1 MNRLKNKGKSIATV
15 IIMFAGILIGLIVI
29 FNKTQDNSKPT
40 TFHEFV
46 AKSPGISMHKYSHS
60 IKEFAIVFKAKR
72 RIYELMKKDR
82 LSKQDSIEIKA
93 IDQQLNQLLHD

>member
-1 MNRLKNKGKSIATV
+1 MTL
-15 IIMFAGILIGLIVI
+15 MFAGILIGLIVI

-46 AKSPGISMHKYSHS
+46 AKSPSISMHKYGSS
-60 IKEFAIVFKAKR
+60 IKEFAIVWKAKR
-72 RIYELMKKDR
+72 RIYKLMQKDR
-82 LSKQDSIEIKA
+82 LNKQDSIEIKA

>member
-1 MNRLKNKGKSIATV
+1 MTL
-15 IIMFAGILIGLIVI
+15 MFAGILIGLIVI
-29 FNKTQDNSKPT
+29 FTKIQKESKPT
-40 TFHEFV
+40 TFHKFIP
-46 AKSPGISMHKYSHS
+46 KSPGISMHKYGSS

>member
-1 MNRLKNKGKSIATV
+1 
-15 IIMFAGILIGLIVI
+15 MFAGILMGLIVI
-29 FNKTQDNSKPT
+29 FTKFHKENKPT

-46 AKSPGISMHKYSHS
+46 PKSPVISMHKYGNS

-72 RIYELMKKDR
+72 RIYKLMQKDK